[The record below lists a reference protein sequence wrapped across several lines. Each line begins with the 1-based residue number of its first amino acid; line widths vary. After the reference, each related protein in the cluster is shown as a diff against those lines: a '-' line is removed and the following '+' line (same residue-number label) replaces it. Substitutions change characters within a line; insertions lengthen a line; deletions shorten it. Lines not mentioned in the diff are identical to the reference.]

1 MLLMLYERNHLVSS
15 RGRHGM
21 ISSKR
26 KLFGKLNN
34 ISFSVTALYP
44 VHLLLKNADGCNVH
58 SSLILKSQLFC
69 DYCY

>member
-1 MLLMLYERNHLVSS
+1 
-15 RGRHGM
+15 M